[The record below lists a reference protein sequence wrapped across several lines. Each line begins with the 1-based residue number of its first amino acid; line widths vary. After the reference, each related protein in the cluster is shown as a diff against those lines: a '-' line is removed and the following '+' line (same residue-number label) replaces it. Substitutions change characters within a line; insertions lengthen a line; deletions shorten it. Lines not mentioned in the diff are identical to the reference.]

1 MINFVDVAMSPTP
14 MCSSCKS
21 HMLQSFLHYLLFQ
34 NIPGYYMVIL
44 NFIATVLVNTT
55 PLDPEANHDI
65 TPIAVVVPVAIL
77 CCIGAVIV
85 CLIVSIIFRRI
96 RRKGGMLTEFF
107 FFLLRI
113 Y

>member
-14 MCSSCKS
+14 MCNSRKS
-21 HMLQSFLHYLLFQ
+21 HILQSFLHYLPFQ

-55 PLDPEANHDI
+55 PLNPEADHDI
-65 TPIAVVVPVAIL
+65 TFIAVLVPLAIL

-85 CLIVSIIFRRI
+85 CLIVSIMFRRI
-96 RRKGGMLTEFF
+96 RRKGGMLAEFF
-107 FFLLRI
+107 YLPD
-113 Y
+113 